1 MENQKFTEND
11 WKLFKSKIGDW
22 QEAYMYKLNREYIAL
37 LESDGNASVKFWELE
52 KRIKTDRRS
61 VGVRAEMTRAQFVP
75 NLIAL
80 VNNGAITLD
89 DLSEF
94 SEELRETVAYFVK

>member
-1 MENQKFTEND
+1 MENLRFTEND
-11 WKLFKSKIGDW
+11 WKLFKSKIGGW
-22 QEAYMYKLNREYIAL
+22 QEAYMEKLNREYIAL
-37 LESDGNASVKFWELE
+37 LELDNNASAKFWELE

-61 VGVRAEMTRAQFVP
+61 VGVRAEMTRAQFIP

-80 VNNGAITLD
+80 VNDGAITLN

-94 SEELRETVAYFVK
+94 SEELRETIAYFVK